1 MSLTRRMIE
10 LSREKEKDVRGGKNW
25 RYTLRVVTG
34 CISLFAVL
42 GWIALASSDTMAKG
56 DVIADRKELFK
67 NNSGNFKDAREKAKA
82 GAFARI
88 AVNAQ
93 TIAINAR
100 HIPALFPAGSM
111 GKPEDKSR
119 AKAEIWEDW
128 DGFKAAAQQL
138 QDTANSLYDLT
149 KGADKMAV
157 TEAQVTEALKAVG
170 GACKNC
176 HDKFRM
182 PKKKK

>member
-1 MSLTRRMIE
+1 
-10 LSREKEKDVRGGKNW
+10 VRGEKNW
-25 RYTLRVVTG
+25 RRTMRVVTG
-34 CISLFAVL
+34 CLSLFAVL
-42 GWIALASSDTMAKG
+42 GWIALANSDMMAKG
-56 DVIADRKELFK
+56 DVIAERKELFK

-82 GAFARI
+82 GAFASI

-119 AKAEIWEDW
+119 AKPEIWEDW
-128 DGFKAAAQQL
+128 NGFTDASQQL
-138 QDTANSLYDLT
+138 QDAANKLYNLT
-149 KGADKMAV
+149 KDAGKMAV
-157 TEAQVTEALKAVG
+157 TEAQVTEAIKAVG

-176 HDKFRM
+176 HDKFRV
-182 PKKKK
+182 PKKEK